1 MQKVSEQTKKRK
13 TGLVLRFFVCEKL
26 RKKCEKERLYER
38 KSKRIGKNQNFIPY
52 LEIGIADDYF
62 NGTSGNI

>member
-13 TGLVLRFFVCEKL
+13 TGLVLRFFV
-26 RKKCEKERLYER
+26 CEKERLYER